1 MLFLLHISPFRKTKK
16 SHKVLDRTKL
26 PNKCITE
33 VSGAVVFQEQN
44 DLVYPLLDFPEEDIN
59 KYSRKIIGSH
69 SEQLRHARVIMQV
82 SLILPCFLRQTS
94 FFGTPDETVLLVEI
108 EVT

>member
-1 MLFLLHISPFRKTKK
+1 METTRGVFVGLFLLHISAFRKTKK
-16 SHKVLDRTKL
+16 SHKVLERTKL

-82 SLILPCFLRQTS
+82 SLICH
-94 FFGTPDETVLLVEI
+94 VV
-108 EVT
+108 

>member
-1 MLFLLHISPFRKTKK
+1 M
-16 SHKVLDRTKL
+16 
-26 PNKCITE
+26 
-33 VSGAVVFQEQN
+33 FQEQN

-59 KYSRKIIGSH
+59 KYSTKIIGSH

-82 SLILPCFLRQTS
+82 SLICPMI
-94 FFGTPDETVLLVEI
+94 VLLVGM

>member
-1 MLFLLHISPFRKTKK
+1 MLFLLHISSFRKTKK
-16 SHKVLDRTKL
+16 SHKVLERTKL

-33 VSGAVVFQEQN
+33 VSGALVFQEQN

-82 SLILPCFLRQTS
+82 TLQTHHVYSTLKLRS
-94 FFGTPDETVLLVEI
+94 FPRRFNVKYT
-108 EVT
+108 

>member
-1 MLFLLHISPFRKTKK
+1 METTHGMFVGLFLLHISPFRKTKK
-16 SHKVLDRTKL
+16 SHKVLERTKL

-82 SLILPCFLRQTS
+82 SLICH
-94 FFGTPDETVLLVEI
+94 VV
-108 EVT
+108 